1 MLEKIILRNKKNDS
15 WRIFSSPK
23 EVLYSKNLHEV
34 KTILDKVESKINEN
48 NDIAVGFL
56 TYESAPA
63 FDPAYRV
70 NKENKLPL
78 ICFGLFEDFKETQIL
93 DNSGTVTNKI
103 YNWKIETSPSE
114 YKKNFDY
121 IKNQIE
127 LGYTYQINYTLRS
140 YSESIHDP
148 YEFFLEKAKNS
159 PFAAYIETDEKI
171 IISASPELFFSL
183 DNKRLFCK
191 PMKGTSR
198 RGKTLEEDAILMD
211 ALRASKK
218 NKAENIMIT
227 DMLRNDMGR
236 ISEPGSVKVS
246 SKYDIEKYSTVWQMT
261 SSVESE
267 TTACITEI
275 FQALYPC
282 ASVTGAPKIAS
293 MDIISRI
300 EELPREI
307 YTGAIG
313 YIAPNREAEFSV
325 PIRTVV
331 SDKNKNYAV
340 YGTGG
345 GIVWDSVWE
354 SEWDECL
361 TKSKVL
367 SVKDSS
373 DFELFETMKWDADSG
388 VFLEEYHFNRL
399 KDSAS
404 YFDFKFC
411 DAHGKE
417 MIDKTIRNISNNFC
431 VIRLFVNAKGVIRI
445 ETSEL
450 PAFTINQKYTVSLA
464 KNPVQSENIFL
475 YHKTTQREVYDNA
488 EGENL
493 HSDDVILWNEEG
505 NLTES
510 TIANIILNIEGSWV
524 TPSTNCGLLRGVYR
538 ESMLENGLIK
548 ERKIHKSEIAD
559 LSEITLI
566 NSVRGEFK
574 AKLI

>member
-23 EVLYSKNLHEV
+23 EVLYTKNLHEV
-34 KTILDKVESKINEN
+34 KTILDKVESKIKEN
-48 NDIAVGFL
+48 NYIAVGFL
-56 TYESAPA
+56 TYESSPA
-63 FDPAYRV
+63 FDPAYCV
-70 NKENKLPL
+70 NKDSKLPL
-78 ICFGLFEDFKETQIL
+78 ICFGLFEGFEETQIL
-93 DNSGTVTNKI
+93 DNNGIKTNKI

-140 YSESIHDP
+140 HSEGIQNP

-159 PFAAYIETDEKI
+159 PFAAYIETGENT

-198 RGKTLEEDAILMD
+198 RGKTFEEDMILMD
-211 ALRASKK
+211 ALRTSKK

-267 TTACITEI
+267 TTASITEI

-300 EELPREI
+300 EEFPREI

-325 PIRTVV
+325 PIRTVM
-331 SDKNKNYAV
+331 SDENKNCAV

-345 GIVWDSVWE
+345 GIVWDSIWE

-361 TKSKVL
+361 TKSRVL

-373 DFELFETMKWDADSG
+373 DFELFETMKWDANSG

-399 KDSAS
+399 KNSAS

-411 DAHGKE
+411 DARGKE
-417 MIDKTIRNISNNFC
+417 MIDETIRNISNNLC
-431 VIRLFVNAKGVIRI
+431 VIKLFVNAKGGIRI
-445 ETSEL
+445 ETSKV
-450 PAFTINQKYTVSLA
+450 PALLKNQKYTVSLA
-464 KNPVQSENIFL
+464 KNPVHSENIFL
-475 YHKTTQREVYDNA
+475 HHKTTQREVYEDV

-493 HSDDVILWNEEG
+493 HSNDVILWNEEG

-510 TIANIILNIEGSWV
+510 TIANIILKIEGNWV
-524 TPSTNCGLLRGVYR
+524 TPSSNCGLLRGVYR
-538 ESMLENGLIK
+538 ESMLENGLIE

-574 AKLI
+574 AELI

>member
-34 KTILDKVESKINEN
+34 KTILDKLESKINEN

-70 NKENKLPL
+70 NKESKLPL
-78 ICFGLFEDFKETQIL
+78 ICFGLFEGFKETQIL
-93 DNSGTVTNKI
+93 DNSEIITNKI

-140 YSESIHDP
+140 HSESIQNP

-159 PFAAYIETDEKI
+159 PFAAYIETDENI

-183 DNKRLFCK
+183 ENKRLFCK

-198 RGKTLEEDAILMD
+198 RGKTSEEDLILMD

-267 TTACITEI
+267 TTASITEI

-300 EELPREI
+300 EELPRGI

-331 SDKNKNYAV
+331 SDKNKNCAV

-373 DFELFETMKWDADSG
+373 DFELFETMKWDTDSG

-411 DAHGKE
+411 DVRGKE
-417 MIDKTIRNISNNFC
+417 IIDETMRNISNNLC
-431 VIRLFVNAKGVIRI
+431 VIRLFVNAKGGIRI
-445 ETSEL
+445 ETSEV
-450 PAFTINQKYTVSLA
+450 PVFIKNQKYTVSLA
-464 KNPVQSENIFL
+464 KNPIQSENIFL
-475 YHKTTQREVYDNA
+475 YHKTTQREVYENA

-510 TIANIILNIEGSWV
+510 TIANIILNIEGNWV

-538 ESMLENGLIK
+538 ESMLENGLIE

>member
-34 KTILDKVESKINEN
+34 KTILDKLESKINEN

-70 NKENKLPL
+70 NKESKLPL
-78 ICFGLFEDFKETQIL
+78 ICFGLFEGFKETQIL
-93 DNSGTVTNKI
+93 DNSEIITNKI

-140 YSESIHDP
+140 HSESIQNP

-159 PFAAYIETDEKI
+159 PFAAYIETDENI

-183 DNKRLFCK
+183 ENKRLFCK

-198 RGKTLEEDAILMD
+198 RGKTFEEDLILMD

-267 TTACITEI
+267 TTASITEI

-300 EELPREI
+300 EELPRGI

-331 SDKNKNYAV
+331 SDKNKNCAV

-373 DFELFETMKWDADSG
+373 DFELFETMKWDTDSG

-411 DAHGKE
+411 DVRGKE
-417 MIDKTIRNISNNFC
+417 IIDETMRNISNNLC
-431 VIRLFVNAKGVIRI
+431 VIRLFVNAKGGIRI
-445 ETSEL
+445 ETSEV
-450 PAFTINQKYTVSLA
+450 PVFIKNQKYTVSLA

-475 YHKTTQREVYDNA
+475 YHKTTQREVYENA

-510 TIANIILNIEGSWV
+510 TIANIILNIEGNWV

-538 ESMLENGLIK
+538 ESMLENGLIE

>member
-23 EVLYSKNLHEV
+23 EVLYSNYLHEV

-56 TYESAPA
+56 SYESAPA

-70 NKENKLPL
+70 NKESKLPL
-78 ICFGLFEDFKETQIL
+78 ICFGLFEGFKETQIL
-93 DNSGTVTNKI
+93 DNSEIITNKI

-140 YSESIHDP
+140 HSESIQNP

-159 PFAAYIETDEKI
+159 PFAAYIETDESI

-183 DNKRLFCK
+183 ENKRLFCK

-198 RGKTLEEDAILMD
+198 RGKTFEEDLILMD

-267 TTACITEI
+267 TTASITEI

-331 SDKNKNYAV
+331 SDKNKNCAV

-373 DFELFETMKWDADSG
+373 DFELFETMKWDTDSG

-404 YFDFKFC
+404 YFDFKLC
-411 DAHGKE
+411 DVRVKE
-417 MIDKTIRNISNNFC
+417 IIDETIRNISNNLC
-431 VIRLFVNAKGVIRI
+431 VIRLFVNAKGDIRI
-445 ETSEL
+445 ETSEV
-450 PAFTINQKYTVSLA
+450 PVFIKNQKYTVSLA
-464 KNPVQSENIFL
+464 KNPVQSEDIFL
-475 YHKTTQREVYDNA
+475 YHKTTQREVYENA

-510 TIANIILNIEGSWV
+510 TIANIILNIKGNWV
-524 TPSTNCGLLRGVYR
+524 TPSINCGLLRGVYR
-538 ESMLENGLIK
+538 ESMLENGLIE

>member
-15 WRIFSSPK
+15 WRIFSSPI

-70 NKENKLPL
+70 NKESKLPL
-78 ICFGLFEDFKETQIL
+78 ICFGLFEGFKETQIL
-93 DNSGTVTNKI
+93 DNSEIITNKI

-140 YSESIHDP
+140 HSESIQNP

-159 PFAAYIETDEKI
+159 PFAAYIETDENI

-183 DNKRLFCK
+183 ENKRLFCK

-198 RGKTLEEDAILMD
+198 RGKTFEEDLILMD

-267 TTACITEI
+267 TTASITEI

-300 EELPREI
+300 EELPRGI

-331 SDKNKNYAV
+331 SDKNKNCAV

-373 DFELFETMKWDADSG
+373 DFELFETMKWDTDSG

-411 DAHGKE
+411 DVRGKE
-417 MIDKTIRNISNNFC
+417 IIDETMRNISNNLC
-431 VIRLFVNAKGVIRI
+431 VIRLFVNAKGGIRI
-445 ETSEL
+445 ETSEV
-450 PAFTINQKYTVSLA
+450 PAFIKNQKYTVSLA
-464 KNPVQSENIFL
+464 KNPIQSENIFL
-475 YHKTTQREVYDNA
+475 YHKTTQREVYENA

-510 TIANIILNIEGSWV
+510 TIANIILNIEGNWV

-538 ESMLENGLIK
+538 ESMLENGLIE

>member
-1 MLEKIILRNKKNDS
+1 
-15 WRIFSSPK
+15 
-23 EVLYSKNLHEV
+23 
-34 KTILDKVESKINEN
+34 
-48 NDIAVGFL
+48 
-56 TYESAPA
+56 
-63 FDPAYRV
+63 
-70 NKENKLPL
+70 
-78 ICFGLFEDFKETQIL
+78 
-93 DNSGTVTNKI
+93 
-103 YNWKIETSPSE
+103 
-114 YKKNFDY
+114 
-121 IKNQIE
+121 
-127 LGYTYQINYTLRS
+127 
-140 YSESIHDP
+140 
-148 YEFFLEKAKNS
+148 
-159 PFAAYIETDEKI
+159 
-171 IISASPELFFSL
+171 
-183 DNKRLFCK
+183 
-191 PMKGTSR
+191 MKGTSR
-198 RGKTLEEDAILMD
+198 RGKTFEEDLILMD
-211 ALRASKK
+211 TLRASKK

-267 TTACITEI
+267 TTASITEI

-300 EELPREI
+300 EELPRGI

-331 SDKNKNYAV
+331 SDKNKNCAV

-373 DFELFETMKWDADSG
+373 DFELFETMKWDTDSG

-411 DAHGKE
+411 EVRGKE
-417 MIDKTIRNISNNFC
+417 IIDETMRNISNNLC
-431 VIRLFVNAKGVIRI
+431 VIRLFVNAKGGIRI
-445 ETSEL
+445 ETSEV
-450 PAFTINQKYTVSLA
+450 PVFIKNQKYTVSLA
-464 KNPVQSENIFL
+464 KNPIQSENIFL
-475 YHKTTQREVYDNA
+475 YHKTTQREVYENA

-510 TIANIILNIEGSWV
+510 TIANIILNIEGNWV

-538 ESMLENGLIK
+538 ESMLENGLIE

>member
-34 KTILDKVESKINEN
+34 KTILDKLESKINEN

-70 NKENKLPL
+70 NKESKLPL
-78 ICFGLFEDFKETQIL
+78 ICFGLFEGFKETQIL
-93 DNSGTVTNKI
+93 DNSEIITNKI

-140 YSESIHDP
+140 HSESIQNP

-159 PFAAYIETDEKI
+159 PFAAYIETDENI

-183 DNKRLFCK
+183 ENKRLFCK

-198 RGKTLEEDAILMD
+198 RGKTFEEDLILMD

-267 TTACITEI
+267 TTASITEI

-300 EELPREI
+300 EELPRGI

-331 SDKNKNYAV
+331 SDKNKNCAV

-373 DFELFETMKWDADSG
+373 DFELFETMKWDTDSG

-411 DAHGKE
+411 DVRGKE
-417 MIDKTIRNISNNFC
+417 IIDETIRNISNNLC
-431 VIRLFVNAKGVIRI
+431 VIRLFVNAKGGIRI
-445 ETSEL
+445 ETSEV
-450 PAFTINQKYTVSLA
+450 PVFIKNQKYTVSLA
-464 KNPVQSENIFL
+464 KNPIQSENIFL
-475 YHKTTQREVYDNA
+475 YHKTTQREVYENA

-510 TIANIILNIEGSWV
+510 TIANIILNIKGNWV
-524 TPSTNCGLLRGVYR
+524 TPSINCGLLRGVYR
-538 ESMLENGLIK
+538 ESMLENGLIE

>member
-34 KTILDKVESKINEN
+34 KTILDKLESKINEN

-70 NKENKLPL
+70 NKESKLPL
-78 ICFGLFEDFKETQIL
+78 ICFGLFEGFKETQIL
-93 DNSGTVTNKI
+93 DNSEIITNKI

-140 YSESIHDP
+140 HSESIQNP

-159 PFAAYIETDEKI
+159 PFAAYIETDENI

-183 DNKRLFCK
+183 ENKRLFCK

-198 RGKTLEEDAILMD
+198 RGKTFEEDLILMD

-267 TTACITEI
+267 TTASITEI

-300 EELPREI
+300 EELPRGI

-331 SDKNKNYAV
+331 SDKNKNCAV

-373 DFELFETMKWDADSG
+373 DFELFETMKWDTDSG

-411 DAHGKE
+411 EVRGKE
-417 MIDKTIRNISNNFC
+417 IIDETIRNISNNLC
-431 VIRLFVNAKGVIRI
+431 VIRLFVNAKGGIRI
-445 ETSEL
+445 ETSEV
-450 PAFTINQKYTVSLA
+450 PVFIKNQKYTVSLA

-475 YHKTTQREVYDNA
+475 YHKTTQREVYENA

-510 TIANIILNIEGSWV
+510 TIANIILNIEGNWV

-538 ESMLENGLIK
+538 ESMLENGLIE

-574 AKLI
+574 AKLV

>member
-70 NKENKLPL
+70 NKESKLPL
-78 ICFGLFEDFKETQIL
+78 ICFGLFEGFKETQIL
-93 DNSGTVTNKI
+93 DNSEIITNKI

-140 YSESIHDP
+140 HSESIQNP

-159 PFAAYIETDEKI
+159 PFAAYIETDENI

-183 DNKRLFCK
+183 ENKRLFCK

-198 RGKTLEEDAILMD
+198 RGKTFEEDLILMD

-267 TTACITEI
+267 TTASITEI

-300 EELPREI
+300 EELPRGI

-331 SDKNKNYAV
+331 SDKNKNCAV

-373 DFELFETMKWDADSG
+373 DFELFETMKWDTDSG

-411 DAHGKE
+411 EVRGKE
-417 MIDKTIRNISNNFC
+417 IIDETIRNISNNLC
-431 VIRLFVNAKGVIRI
+431 VIRLFVNAKGGIRI
-445 ETSEL
+445 ETSEV
-450 PAFTINQKYTVSLA
+450 PVFIKNQKYTVSLA
-464 KNPVQSENIFL
+464 KNPIQSENIFL
-475 YHKTTQREVYDNA
+475 YHKTTQREVYENA

-510 TIANIILNIEGSWV
+510 TIANIILNIKGNWV
-524 TPSTNCGLLRGVYR
+524 TPSINCGLLRGVYR
-538 ESMLENGLIK
+538 ESMLENGLIE

>member
-1 MLEKIILRNKKNDS
+1 
-15 WRIFSSPK
+15 
-23 EVLYSKNLHEV
+23 
-34 KTILDKVESKINEN
+34 
-48 NDIAVGFL
+48 
-56 TYESAPA
+56 
-63 FDPAYRV
+63 
-70 NKENKLPL
+70 
-78 ICFGLFEDFKETQIL
+78 
-93 DNSGTVTNKI
+93 
-103 YNWKIETSPSE
+103 
-114 YKKNFDY
+114 
-121 IKNQIE
+121 
-127 LGYTYQINYTLRS
+127 
-140 YSESIHDP
+140 
-148 YEFFLEKAKNS
+148 
-159 PFAAYIETDEKI
+159 
-171 IISASPELFFSL
+171 
-183 DNKRLFCK
+183 
-191 PMKGTSR
+191 
-198 RGKTLEEDAILMD
+198 
-211 ALRASKK
+211 
-218 NKAENIMIT
+218 
-227 DMLRNDMGR
+227 
-236 ISEPGSVKVS
+236 
-246 SKYDIEKYSTVWQMT
+246 MT

-267 TTACITEI
+267 TTASITEI

-331 SDKNKNYAV
+331 SDKNKNCAV

-373 DFELFETMKWDADSG
+373 DFELFETMKWDTDSG

-411 DAHGKE
+411 EVRGKE
-417 MIDKTIRNISNNFC
+417 IIDETIRNISNNLC
-431 VIRLFVNAKGVIRI
+431 VIRLFVNAKGGIRI
-445 ETSEL
+445 ETSEV
-450 PAFTINQKYTVSLA
+450 PVFIKNQKYTVSLA

-475 YHKTTQREVYDNA
+475 YHKTTQREVYENA

-510 TIANIILNIEGSWV
+510 TIANIILNIEGNWV

-538 ESMLENGLIK
+538 ESMLENGLIE

>member
-34 KTILDKVESKINEN
+34 KTILDKLESKINEN

-70 NKENKLPL
+70 NKESKLPL
-78 ICFGLFEDFKETQIL
+78 ICFGLFEGFKETQIL
-93 DNSGTVTNKI
+93 DNSEIITNKI

-140 YSESIHDP
+140 HSESIQNP

-159 PFAAYIETDEKI
+159 PFAAYIETDENI

-183 DNKRLFCK
+183 ENKRLFCK

-198 RGKTLEEDAILMD
+198 RGKTFEEDLILMD
-211 ALRASKK
+211 TLRASKK

-267 TTACITEI
+267 TTASITEI

-300 EELPREI
+300 EELPRGI

-331 SDKNKNYAV
+331 SDKNKNCAV

-373 DFELFETMKWDADSG
+373 DFELFETMKWDTDSG

-411 DAHGKE
+411 DVRGKE
-417 MIDKTIRNISNNFC
+417 IIDETMRNISNNLC
-431 VIRLFVNAKGVIRI
+431 VIRLFVNAKGGIRI
-445 ETSEL
+445 ETSEV
-450 PAFTINQKYTVSLA
+450 PVFIKNQKYTVSLA
-464 KNPVQSENIFL
+464 KNPIQSENIFL
-475 YHKTTQREVYDNA
+475 YHKTTQREVYENA

-510 TIANIILNIEGSWV
+510 TIANIILNIEGNWV

-538 ESMLENGLIK
+538 ESMLENGLIE

>member
-34 KTILDKVESKINEN
+34 KTILDKLESKINEN

-70 NKENKLPL
+70 NKESKLPL
-78 ICFGLFEDFKETQIL
+78 ICFGLFEGFKETQIL
-93 DNSGTVTNKI
+93 DNSEIITNKI

-140 YSESIHDP
+140 HSESIQNP

-159 PFAAYIETDEKI
+159 PFAAYIETDENI

-183 DNKRLFCK
+183 ENKRLFCK

-198 RGKTLEEDAILMD
+198 RGKTFEEDLILMD

-267 TTACITEI
+267 TTASITEI

-300 EELPREI
+300 EELPRGI

-331 SDKNKNYAV
+331 SDKNKNCAV

-373 DFELFETMKWDADSG
+373 DFELFETMKWDTDSG

-411 DAHGKE
+411 DVRGKE
-417 MIDKTIRNISNNFC
+417 IIDETMRNISNNLC
-431 VIRLFVNAKGVIRI
+431 VIRLFVNAKGGIRI
-445 ETSEL
+445 ETSEV
-450 PAFTINQKYTVSLA
+450 PVFIKNQKYTVSLA
-464 KNPVQSENIFL
+464 KNPIQSENIFL
-475 YHKTTQREVYDNA
+475 YHKTTQREVYENA

-510 TIANIILNIEGSWV
+510 TIANIILNIEGNWV

-538 ESMLENGLIK
+538 ESMLENGLIE

-566 NSVRGEFK
+566 NSGQRG
-574 AKLI
+574 I

>member
-34 KTILDKVESKINEN
+34 KTILDKLESKINEN

-70 NKENKLPL
+70 NKESKLPL
-78 ICFGLFEDFKETQIL
+78 ICFGLFEGFKETQIL
-93 DNSGTVTNKI
+93 DNSEIITNKI

-140 YSESIHDP
+140 HSESIQNP

-159 PFAAYIETDEKI
+159 PFAAYIETDENI

-183 DNKRLFCK
+183 ENKRLFCK

-198 RGKTLEEDAILMD
+198 RGKTFEEDLILMD

-267 TTACITEI
+267 TTASITEI

-300 EELPREI
+300 EELPRGI

-331 SDKNKNYAV
+331 SDKNKNCAV

-373 DFELFETMKWDADSG
+373 DFELFETMKWDTDSG

-411 DAHGKE
+411 DVRGKE
-417 MIDKTIRNISNNFC
+417 IIDETMRNISNNLC
-431 VIRLFVNAKGVIRI
+431 VIRLFVNAKGGIRI
-445 ETSEL
+445 ETSEV
-450 PAFTINQKYTVSLA
+450 PVFIKNQKYTVSLA
-464 KNPVQSENIFL
+464 KNPIQSENIFL
-475 YHKTTQREVYDNA
+475 YHKTTQREVYENA

-510 TIANIILNIEGSWV
+510 TIANIILNIEGNWV

-538 ESMLENGLIK
+538 ESMLENGLIE

>member
-34 KTILDKVESKINEN
+34 KTILDKLESKINEN

-56 TYESAPA
+56 SYESAPA

-70 NKENKLPL
+70 NKESKLPL
-78 ICFGLFEDFKETQIL
+78 ICFGLFEGFKETQIL
-93 DNSGTVTNKI
+93 DNSEIITNKI

-140 YSESIHDP
+140 HSESIQNP

-159 PFAAYIETDEKI
+159 PFAAYIETDENI

-183 DNKRLFCK
+183 ENKRLFCK

-198 RGKTLEEDAILMD
+198 RGKTFEEDLILMD

-267 TTACITEI
+267 TTASITEI

-300 EELPREI
+300 EELPRGI

-325 PIRTVV
+325 PIRTVM
-331 SDKNKNYAV
+331 SDKNKNCAV

-373 DFELFETMKWDADSG
+373 DFELFETMKWDTDSG

-411 DAHGKE
+411 EVRGKE
-417 MIDKTIRNISNNFC
+417 IIDETIRNISNNLC
-431 VIRLFVNAKGVIRI
+431 VIRLFVNAKGGIRI
-445 ETSEL
+445 ETSEV
-450 PAFTINQKYTVSLA
+450 PVFIKNQKYTVSLA

-475 YHKTTQREVYDNA
+475 YHKTTQREVYENA

-510 TIANIILNIEGSWV
+510 TIANIILNIKGNWV
-524 TPSTNCGLLRGVYR
+524 TPSINCGLLRGVYR
-538 ESMLENGLIK
+538 ESMLENGLIE

>member
-70 NKENKLPL
+70 NKESKLPL
-78 ICFGLFEDFKETQIL
+78 ICFGLFEGFKETQIL
-93 DNSGTVTNKI
+93 DNSEIITNKI

-140 YSESIHDP
+140 HSESIQNP

-159 PFAAYIETDEKI
+159 PFAAYIETDENI

-183 DNKRLFCK
+183 ENKRLFCK

-198 RGKTLEEDAILMD
+198 RGKTFEEDLILMD

-267 TTACITEI
+267 TTASITEI

-300 EELPREI
+300 EELPRGI

-331 SDKNKNYAV
+331 SDKNKNCAV

-373 DFELFETMKWDADSG
+373 DFELFETMKWDTDSG

-411 DAHGKE
+411 DVRGKE
-417 MIDKTIRNISNNFC
+417 IIDETMRNISNNLC
-431 VIRLFVNAKGVIRI
+431 VIRLFVNAKGGIRI
-445 ETSEL
+445 ETSEV
-450 PAFTINQKYTVSLA
+450 PVFIKNQKYTVSLA
-464 KNPVQSENIFL
+464 KNPIQSENIFL
-475 YHKTTQREVYDNA
+475 YHKTTQREVYENA

-510 TIANIILNIEGSWV
+510 TIANIILNIKGNWV
-524 TPSTNCGLLRGVYR
+524 TPSINCGLLRGVYR
-538 ESMLENGLIK
+538 ESMLENGLIE

>member
-70 NKENKLPL
+70 NKESKLPL
-78 ICFGLFEDFKETQIL
+78 ICFGLFEGFKETQIL
-93 DNSGTVTNKI
+93 DNSEIITNKI

-140 YSESIHDP
+140 HSESIQNP

-159 PFAAYIETDEKI
+159 PFAAYIETDENI

-183 DNKRLFCK
+183 NNKRLLCK

-198 RGKTLEEDAILMD
+198 RGKTFEEDLILMD

-267 TTACITEI
+267 TTASITEI

-331 SDKNKNYAV
+331 SDKNKNCAV

-373 DFELFETMKWDADSG
+373 DFELFETMKWDTDSG

-411 DAHGKE
+411 EVRGKE
-417 MIDKTIRNISNNFC
+417 IIDETIRNISNNLC
-431 VIRLFVNAKGVIRI
+431 VIRLFVNAKGGIRI
-445 ETSEL
+445 ETSEV
-450 PAFTINQKYTVSLA
+450 PVFIKNQKYTVSLA

-475 YHKTTQREVYDNA
+475 YHKTTQREVYENA

-510 TIANIILNIEGSWV
+510 TIANIILNIKGNWV
-524 TPSTNCGLLRGVYR
+524 TPSINCGLLRGVYR
-538 ESMLENGLIK
+538 ESMLENGLIE

-574 AKLI
+574 AKLV

>member
-34 KTILDKVESKINEN
+34 KTILDKLESKINEN

-70 NKENKLPL
+70 NKESKLPL
-78 ICFGLFEDFKETQIL
+78 ICFGLFEGFKETQIL
-93 DNSGTVTNKI
+93 DNSEIITNKI

-140 YSESIHDP
+140 HSESIQNP

-159 PFAAYIETDEKI
+159 PFAAYIETDENI

-183 DNKRLFCK
+183 ENKRLFCK

-198 RGKTLEEDAILMD
+198 RGKTFEEDLILMD

-267 TTACITEI
+267 TTASITEI

-300 EELPREI
+300 EELPRGI

-331 SDKNKNYAV
+331 SDKNKNCAV

-373 DFELFETMKWDADSG
+373 DFELFETMKWDTDSG

-411 DAHGKE
+411 DVRGKE
-417 MIDKTIRNISNNFC
+417 IIDETIRNISNNLC
-431 VIRLFVNAKGVIRI
+431 VIRLFVNAKGGIRI
-445 ETSEL
+445 ETSEV
-450 PAFTINQKYTVSLA
+450 PVFIKNQKYTVSLA

-475 YHKTTQREVYDNA
+475 YHKTTQREVYENA

-510 TIANIILNIEGSWV
+510 TIANIILNIKGNWV
-524 TPSTNCGLLRGVYR
+524 TPSINCGLLRGVYR
-538 ESMLENGLIK
+538 ESMLENGLIE

>member
-23 EVLYSKNLHEV
+23 EVLYSNYLHEV

-56 TYESAPA
+56 SYESAPA

-70 NKENKLPL
+70 NKESKLPL
-78 ICFGLFEDFKETQIL
+78 ICFGLFEGFKETQIL
-93 DNSGTVTNKI
+93 DNSEIITNKI

-140 YSESIHDP
+140 HSESIQNP

-159 PFAAYIETDEKI
+159 PFAAYIETDESI

-183 DNKRLFCK
+183 ENKRLFCK

-198 RGKTLEEDAILMD
+198 RGKTFEEDLILMD

-267 TTACITEI
+267 TTASITEI

-331 SDKNKNYAV
+331 SDKNKNCAV

-373 DFELFETMKWDADSG
+373 DFELFETMKWDTDSG

-404 YFDFKFC
+404 YFDFKLC
-411 DAHGKE
+411 DVRVKE
-417 MIDKTIRNISNNFC
+417 IIDETIRNISNNLC
-431 VIRLFVNAKGVIRI
+431 VIRLFVNAKGGIRI
-445 ETSEL
+445 ETSEV
-450 PAFTINQKYTVSLA
+450 PVFIKNQKYTVSLA

-475 YHKTTQREVYDNA
+475 YHKTTQREVYENA

-510 TIANIILNIEGSWV
+510 TIANIILNIKGNWV
-524 TPSTNCGLLRGVYR
+524 TPSINCGLLRGVYR
-538 ESMLENGLIK
+538 ESMLENGLIE

>member
-70 NKENKLPL
+70 NKESKLPL
-78 ICFGLFEDFKETQIL
+78 ICFGLFEGFKETQIL
-93 DNSGTVTNKI
+93 DNSEIITNKI

-140 YSESIHDP
+140 HSESIQNP

-159 PFAAYIETDEKI
+159 PFAAYIETDENI

-183 DNKRLFCK
+183 ENKRLFCK

-198 RGKTLEEDAILMD
+198 RGKTFEEDLILMD

-267 TTACITEI
+267 TTASITEI

-300 EELPREI
+300 EELPRGI

-331 SDKNKNYAV
+331 SDKNKNCAV

-373 DFELFETMKWDADSG
+373 DFELFETMKWDTDSG

-411 DAHGKE
+411 EVRGKE
-417 MIDKTIRNISNNFC
+417 IIDETIRNISNNLC
-431 VIRLFVNAKGVIRI
+431 VIRLFVNAKGGIRI
-445 ETSEL
+445 ETSEV
-450 PAFTINQKYTVSLA
+450 PVFIKNQKYTVSLA

-475 YHKTTQREVYDNA
+475 YHKTTQREVYENA

-510 TIANIILNIEGSWV
+510 TIANIILNIEGNWV

-538 ESMLENGLIK
+538 ESMLENGLIE

>member
-34 KTILDKVESKINEN
+34 KTILDKVESKINKN

-70 NKENKLPL
+70 NKESKLPL
-78 ICFGLFEDFKETQIL
+78 ICFGLFEGFKETQIL
-93 DNSGTVTNKI
+93 DNSEIITNKI

-140 YSESIHDP
+140 HSESIQNP

-159 PFAAYIETDEKI
+159 PFAAYIETDENI

-183 DNKRLFCK
+183 ENKRLFCK

-198 RGKTLEEDAILMD
+198 RGKTFEEDLILMD

-267 TTACITEI
+267 TTASITEI

-331 SDKNKNYAV
+331 SDKNKNCAV

-373 DFELFETMKWDADSG
+373 DFELFETMKWDTDSG

-411 DAHGKE
+411 EVRGKE
-417 MIDKTIRNISNNFC
+417 IIDETIRNISNNLC
-431 VIRLFVNAKGVIRI
+431 VIRLFVNAKGGIRI
-445 ETSEL
+445 ETSEV
-450 PAFTINQKYTVSLA
+450 PVFIKNQKYTVSLA

-475 YHKTTQREVYDNA
+475 YHKTTQREVYENA

-510 TIANIILNIEGSWV
+510 TIANIILNIKGNWV
-524 TPSTNCGLLRGVYR
+524 TPSINCGLLRGVYR
-538 ESMLENGLIK
+538 ESMLENGLIE

>member
-70 NKENKLPL
+70 NKESKLPL
-78 ICFGLFEDFKETQIL
+78 ICFGLFEGFKETQIL
-93 DNSGTVTNKI
+93 DNSEIITNKI

-140 YSESIHDP
+140 HSESIQNP

-159 PFAAYIETDEKI
+159 PFAAYIETDENI

-183 DNKRLFCK
+183 ENKRLFCK

-198 RGKTLEEDAILMD
+198 RGKTFEEDLILMD

-267 TTACITEI
+267 TTASITEI

-300 EELPREI
+300 EELPRGI

-331 SDKNKNYAV
+331 SDKNKNCAV

-373 DFELFETMKWDADSG
+373 DFELFETMKWDTDSG

-411 DAHGKE
+411 DVRGKE
-417 MIDKTIRNISNNFC
+417 IIDETIRNISNNLC
-431 VIRLFVNAKGVIRI
+431 VIRLFVNAKGGIRI
-445 ETSEL
+445 ETSEV
-450 PAFTINQKYTVSLA
+450 PAFIKNQKYTVSLA
-464 KNPVQSENIFL
+464 KNPIQSENIFL
-475 YHKTTQREVYDNA
+475 YHKTTQREVYENA

-510 TIANIILNIEGSWV
+510 TIANIILNIEGNWV

-538 ESMLENGLIK
+538 ESMLENGLIE

>member
-23 EVLYSKNLHEV
+23 EVLYSNYLHEV

-70 NKENKLPL
+70 NKESKLPL
-78 ICFGLFEDFKETQIL
+78 ICFGLFEGFKETQIL
-93 DNSGTVTNKI
+93 DNSEIITNKI

-140 YSESIHDP
+140 HSESIQNP

-159 PFAAYIETDEKI
+159 PFAAYIETDESI

-183 DNKRLFCK
+183 ENKRLFCK

-198 RGKTLEEDAILMD
+198 RGKTFEEDLILMD

-236 ISEPGSVKVS
+236 ISKPGSVKVS

-267 TTACITEI
+267 TTASITEI

-331 SDKNKNYAV
+331 SDKNKNCAV

-373 DFELFETMKWDADSG
+373 DFELFETMKWDTDSG

-404 YFDFKFC
+404 YFDFKLC
-411 DAHGKE
+411 DVRVKE
-417 MIDKTIRNISNNFC
+417 IIDETIRNISNNLC
-431 VIRLFVNAKGVIRI
+431 VIRLFVNAKGGIRI
-445 ETSEL
+445 ETSEV
-450 PAFTINQKYTVSLA
+450 PVFIKNQKYTVSLA
-464 KNPVQSENIFL
+464 KNPVQSEDIFL
-475 YHKTTQREVYDNA
+475 YHKTTQREVYENA

-510 TIANIILNIEGSWV
+510 TIANIILNIEGNWV

-538 ESMLENGLIK
+538 ESMLENGLIE

>member
-34 KTILDKVESKINEN
+34 KTILDKVESKINKN

-70 NKENKLPL
+70 NKESKLPL
-78 ICFGLFEDFKETQIL
+78 ICFGLFEGFKETQIL
-93 DNSGTVTNKI
+93 DNSEIITNKI

-140 YSESIHDP
+140 HSESIQNP

-159 PFAAYIETDEKI
+159 PFAAYIETDENI

-183 DNKRLFCK
+183 ENKRLFCK

-198 RGKTLEEDAILMD
+198 RGKTFEEDLILMD

-267 TTACITEI
+267 TTASITEI

-331 SDKNKNYAV
+331 SDKNKNCAV

-373 DFELFETMKWDADSG
+373 DFELFETMKWDTDSG

-411 DAHGKE
+411 EVRGKE
-417 MIDKTIRNISNNFC
+417 IIDETIRNISNNLC
-431 VIRLFVNAKGVIRI
+431 VIRLFVNAKGGIRI
-445 ETSEL
+445 ETSEV
-450 PAFTINQKYTVSLA
+450 PVFIKNQKYTVSLA

-475 YHKTTQREVYDNA
+475 YHKTTQREVYENA

-510 TIANIILNIEGSWV
+510 TIANIILNIKGNWV
-524 TPSTNCGLLRGVYR
+524 TPSINCGLLRGVYR
-538 ESMLENGLIK
+538 ESMLENGLIE

-574 AKLI
+574 AKLV

>member
-34 KTILDKVESKINEN
+34 KTILDKLESKINEN

-70 NKENKLPL
+70 NKESKLPL
-78 ICFGLFEDFKETQIL
+78 ICFGLFEGFKETQIL
-93 DNSGTVTNKI
+93 DNSEIITNKI

-140 YSESIHDP
+140 HSESIQNP

-159 PFAAYIETDEKI
+159 PFAAYIETDENI

-183 DNKRLFCK
+183 ENKRLFCK

-198 RGKTLEEDAILMD
+198 RGKTSEEDLILMD

-267 TTACITEI
+267 TTASITEI

-300 EELPREI
+300 EELPRGI

-331 SDKNKNYAV
+331 SDKNKNCAV

-373 DFELFETMKWDADSG
+373 DFELFETMKWDTDSG

-411 DAHGKE
+411 EVRGKE
-417 MIDKTIRNISNNFC
+417 IIDETIRNISNNLC
-431 VIRLFVNAKGVIRI
+431 VIRLFVNAKGGIRI
-445 ETSEL
+445 ETSEV
-450 PAFTINQKYTVSLA
+450 PVFIKNQKYTVSLA

-475 YHKTTQREVYDNA
+475 YHKTTQREVYENA

-510 TIANIILNIEGSWV
+510 TIANIILNIEGNWV

-538 ESMLENGLIK
+538 ESMLENGLIE